1 MKRVFFLSMLSLA
14 VFSGCSKD
22 KPLKVVDDVCA
33 LMDDEAF
40 VSYCLSSF
48 DTDKDGILSM
58 QEASV
63 VERILVE
70 GKGITSLK
78 GLPYFFNLKLL
89 ECSQNNLSEL
99 DISRNTKLISLYCSL
114 NALKSLDLSQNTK
127 LQNLWCAD
135 NEIASLNV
143 SRNTDLLSLQCRGNR
158 ITDLD
163 ISMLAWLQRYS
174 GGMGSLFGFQKDGA
188 TISVTDLK
196 ANWGGNAPADEDAES
211 GNVRWILK

>member
-1 MKRVFFLSMLSLA
+1 MKRLFFLSILSLA

-22 KPLKVVDDVCA
+22 KPLEVVDDVCA
-33 LMDDEAF
+33 LMDDDAF

-63 VERILVE
+63 VERIFVE
-70 GKGITSLK
+70 KKGISSLK
-78 GLPYFFNLKLL
+78 GLPYFFNLKNLD
-89 ECSQNNLSEL
+89 CSQNNLSVL
-99 DISRNTKLISLYCSL
+99 DISRNTRLVTLNCSL

-135 NEIASLNV
+135 NEFASLDV
-143 SRNTDLLSLQCRGNR
+143 SHNTDLLYLQCRGNR

-163 ISMLAWLQRYS
+163 ISMLAWMKRLS
-174 GGMGSLFGFQKDGA
+174 GGMGSLLGFQKDGA

-196 ANWGGNAPADEDAES
+196 ANWGGNAPVEEDAES